1 MKTKLTK
8 KEICL
13 SIITTLISFTV
24 LMGVM
29 MLMMLIN
36 LVNVELGLKDFIFHQ
51 YKNIITVVTAVA
63 LLMCIVYIYMFFEN
77 RSLLAQCSKIM
88 EIYLLLCIALLLC
101 NVVGKFV
108 LLAYGGNDFKAQGRY
123 FHEHSVRVYDIYI
136 QQIFK
141 QLRRDARPRYPA
153 RRRVRLH

>member
-63 LLMCIVYIYMFFEN
+63 LLMCC
-77 RSLLAQCSKIM
+77 LLYTSP
-88 EIYLLLCIALLLC
+88 
-101 NVVGKFV
+101 
-108 LLAYGGNDFKAQGRY
+108 
-123 FHEHSVRVYDIYI
+123 SP
-136 QQIFK
+136 
-141 QLRRDARPRYPA
+141 RD
-153 RRRVRLH
+153 

>member
-108 LLAYGGNDFKAQGRY
+108 
-123 FHEHSVRVYDIYI
+123 SST
-136 QQIFK
+136 
-141 QLRRDARPRYPA
+141 ARPLMFFSLMAAMILKRKDAIFMNIVLWAALCLRCCCSAP
-153 RRRVRLH
+153 LS